1 MPNEM
6 PDGPDKTNWGKE
18 HVDWFQQTYKAS
30 YVTFKI
36 LISPTPIMRPYR
48 PQKRD
53 NYSNSNFKYE
63 GDLIHGFI
71 QGEKNTFVV

>member
-18 HVDWFQQTYKAS
+18 QVNWFQQTYKAS

-36 LISPTPIMRPYR
+36 LISPTPIM
-48 PQKRD
+48 Q
-53 NYSNSNFKYE
+53 
-63 GDLIHGFI
+63 LIVHKKEIIIPI
-71 QGEKNTFVV
+71 QILNMREI